1 MVRKQKTTFDYMV
14 IGISPALVTVMVTS
28 LALFIST
35 VLNPSP
41 FLGRFNF
48 VLMMYSM
55 ATVAIARIS
64 IEEGKERAVLFG
76 IPLAVVTLL
85 AMTSLVQYEDAVGGM
100 KFIYSAIV
108 IAVTWWSA
116 HQLTW
121 DCTVI
126 EDHEDSSNQGLLQ
139 KIGLEEFITQID
151 ESTNASH
158 VGDDIPKPNSVEDE
172 DKQNW
177 FNRWKE
183 NRKKP
188 HTPGVWVIYYSLA
201 ALPLFGLGQLFTNTE
216 VNSICFKYL
225 FCYVASGLGLLL
237 TTSLLGLRRYLR
249 HRDVE
254 MPREMAGTWLTV
266 GALMILGFMAL
277 AFFLPRPGN
286 TRQIAEASN
295 LFDQSQNA
303 YETSEYG
310 IGPDGKD
317 DGDEGRSADSTTQG
331 SGSGD
336 AHNNT
341 QGEQGRPT
349 EQDNQGKQEN
359 QGNQGDQEN
368 QNGAQ
373 DTKDSGEQSQDKQSS
388 DMSSGKQKDKQED
401 KQEGRGDEN
410 QQPGDS
416 NNQSTEQNNPKTAT
430 SNQGNQGNRG
440 NQAKQP
446 EDENLSEQNENN
458 QQDNDSENTQ
468 QSSQNTPPP
477 ASTPELPSL
486 GALGQLIQ
494 VLFWIVAGGFML
506 FYLMK
511 NYRTLWKSLREMIS
525 GFLTWLS
532 GIFAGTAR
540 EQLDTK
546 EKPTEQPER
555 THPPFSSFRD
565 PFASKSQMSIQELIN
580 YSFSALESL
589 GQELGIERKEDQT
602 PNEFSQTMAQH
613 ITPLGQST
621 LRLGNHYS
629 LAAYAPALLNPN
641 CIKDLQTFWQQL
653 SIVEIRQSGPVNASF
668 SD

>member
-1 MVRKQKTTFDYMV
+1 
-14 IGISPALVTVMVTS
+14 
-28 LALFIST
+28 
-35 VLNPSP
+35 
-41 FLGRFNF
+41 
-48 VLMMYSM
+48 
-55 ATVAIARIS
+55 
-64 IEEGKERAVLFG
+64 
-76 IPLAVVTLL
+76 
-85 AMTSLVQYEDAVGGM
+85 
-100 KFIYSAIV
+100 
-108 IAVTWWSA
+108 
-116 HQLTW
+116 
-121 DCTVI
+121 
-126 EDHEDSSNQGLLQ
+126 
-139 KIGLEEFITQID
+139 
-151 ESTNASH
+151 
-158 VGDDIPKPNSVEDE
+158 
-172 DKQNW
+172 
-177 FNRWKE
+177 
-183 NRKKP
+183 
-188 HTPGVWVIYYSLA
+188 
-201 ALPLFGLGQLFTNTE
+201 
-216 VNSICFKYL
+216 
-225 FCYVASGLGLLL
+225 
-237 TTSLLGLRRYLR
+237 
-249 HRDVE
+249 
-254 MPREMAGTWLTV
+254 
-266 GALMILGFMAL
+266 MILGFMAL

-295 LFDQSQNA
+295 LFDQSQDA

-317 DGDEGRSADSTTQG
+317 DGNEGQSADSTTQG

-349 EQDNQGKQEN
+349 EQGNQGKQEN
-359 QGNQGDQEN
+359 QGNQGDQGDQGDQEN

-430 SNQGNQGNRG
+430 SNQGNQGN
-440 NQAKQP
+440 QAKQP
-446 EDENLSEQNENN
+446 ENENLSEQNKNN

-468 QSSQNTPPP
+468 QSSQYTPPP

-494 VLFWIVAGGFML
+494 VLFWIIAGGFML

-532 GIFAGTAR
+532 GIFAGTAPER
-540 EQLDTK
+540 LDTK